1 MKLKAPKVPNKYK
14 NVRGGVK
21 MGKEIEMKP
30 LGSNTSYTSLPS
42 STLPTAPTLPT
53 ALTVPTA
60 PTLPTAPTAP
70 IALTAPT
77 APTAPRSRSS
87 RSPRSSTSS
96 TSSTLPTSS
105 RSPIIP
111 IVTTVENQDNT
122 AYSNNPKVLSI
133 FSKFDLAEQN
143 IGKASFIDDVVELL
157 DTLRIIREDDKIYD
171 DISDILSDLDS
182 DSDLDKTENQ
192 DKYTIDSKFLN
203 KIKLKFIDP
212 YLAKEGDQ
220 VKIFFRNIPTSKSV
234 GLYITDDTK
243 VLSIFPKF
251 ELAKKNI
258 GNSLF
263 THYTIDLLNRLKIIV
278 EEKEINETL
287 LNLTILTKFYLNKI
301 KKLDIKKPFYKL
313 LHLKSLYEERSTIER
328 EFLYNIKTYLIDPYL
343 VKEEDTG
350 QVKVTINFKLRPE
363 YDPLGMTVADREE
376 IRNAPIIER
385 DRLVASR
392 VVKFNPK
399 YDIGLDDFFSIA
411 PNARPPTT
419 NEYNPSVPKWV
430 PGVAGF
436 GNSRKY
442 GTWINDA

>member
-14 NVRGGVK
+14 NIRGGVK
-21 MGKEIEMKP
+21 MGKGIEMKP
-30 LGSNTSYTSLPS
+30 LDSNTSYTSLPS
-42 STLPTAPTLPT
+42 STLPTAPIALTAPIAPI

-60 PTLPTAPTAP
+60 PIAPTV
-70 IALTAPT
+70 PT
-77 APTAPRSRSS
+77 VPTAPRSRS
-87 RSPRSSTSS
+87 PRSS

-171 DISDILSDLDS
+171 DISDILSDLDLDSDS

-399 YDIGLDDFFSIA
+399 YDISLDDFFSIA